1 MRRRKGGN
9 GWVGQV
15 GGGPAMQ
22 YSPSPS
28 HRAFEK
34 RAISPPPPPPLPPP
48 PPFVIIFQPG
58 VMKTLPY
65 LLPKH
70 FLHQI
75 QKNAHAL
82 SLLYGRI
89 GVMII
94 NFIHF
99 ICGRGGGEESPQ
111 RSICQEEEESTND
124 PSSSSSFRHHHKSNR
139 APLFPSE
146 GNSPNPTKLS
156 STPSWFH
163 IRKYVFWWISDSLS
177 GTIFYFLLPSSSL
190 CGSID
195 GNNNKEESGKGFFLF
210 LLLRPDVYTR
220 ACQRSHHQPE
230 LVLVLLYY
238 HC

>member
-1 MRRRKGGN
+1 MRRRRKGGN

-34 RAISPPPPPPLPPP
+34 RAISPPPPPLPPP

-70 FLHQI
+70 FLHQL

-99 ICGRGGGEESPQ
+99 ICGRGGGEENPQ

-163 IRKYVFWWISDSLS
+163 IRECVFWWISDSLAPS
-177 GTIFYFLLPSSSL
+177 FISSSL
-190 CGSID
+190 LPHYVGALMEIIIKRKVERVSFFSFC
-195 GNNNKEESGKGFFLF
+195 SG
-210 LLLRPDVYTR
+210 RMYTHTR
-220 ACQRSHHQPE
+220 AN
-230 LVLVLLYY
+230 VLTINQS
-238 HC
+238 